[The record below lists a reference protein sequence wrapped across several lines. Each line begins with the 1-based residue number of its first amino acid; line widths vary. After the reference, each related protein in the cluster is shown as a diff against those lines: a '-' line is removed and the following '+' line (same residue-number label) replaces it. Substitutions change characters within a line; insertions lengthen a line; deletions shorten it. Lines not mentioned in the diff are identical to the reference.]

1 MKRFQAI
8 EPIILTLSALLVLTF
23 SSDTLGQSL
32 PNAPQEGAP
41 NAQSSQGAGTYAPVG
56 PSGYKVFIP
65 EIKMNQIVGEVKPKV
80 EEAPHPVE
88 APVEPENTEP
98 VSPEKPG
105 PVIQIPGPSEL
116 EDRQE
121 TPVTHL
127 PFDYSDGKT
136 IKQHE
141 KEDLQDVKNRIER
154 EQPHMGTP
162 LAPINIT
169 EALPEPAKEALG
181 RRQNLI
187 APKIKE
193 LEPIKGSLKAPAVEA
208 LEDHEALAPEDW
220 IVLETRKE
228 ATEIPV
234 EETKHESEIKKAQS
248 EAPEFNETLS
258 KESTG
263 AVVENSGQTP
273 VESPSQSTEKEQ
285 LPVKE
290 TQESAP
296 GATENLTESIAPK
309 EHIPSPL
316 DEQVGTSRGLRIYLT
331 ETTPILEE
339 LSLLM
344 TRAPSLNLEDY
355 DPSEANT
362 HVAVQDLNLKL
373 ESLKRDL
380 RILDS
385 KVFSIIPPSKYAQFH
400 ELIRQSI
407 SHTYL
412 ACESVSNYFQDA
424 KPEDLRKVRDH
435 LSKAKEFIELTRKR
449 DNSG

>member
-1 MKRFQAI
+1 MRRRLIRWKLLLSLKIPNPFHRRSLDQSKKFLSHRNWKIGRRRLLLIYPLITVI
-8 EPIILTLSALLVLTF
+8 EK
-23 SSDTLGQSL
+23 
-32 PNAPQEGAP
+32 
-41 NAQSSQGAGTYAPVG
+41 QSS
-56 PSGYKVFIP
+56 K
-65 EIKMNQIVGEVKPKV
+65 
-80 EEAPHPVE
+80 
-88 APVEPENTEP
+88 
-98 VSPEKPG
+98 
-105 PVIQIPGPSEL
+105 
-116 EDRQE
+116 
-121 TPVTHL
+121 
-127 PFDYSDGKT
+127 
-136 IKQHE
+136 HE
-141 KEDLQDVKNRIER
+141 KEDLQDVKKRIER

-181 RRQNLI
+181 RRQTLT

-193 LEPIKGSLKAPAVEA
+193 LEPIKRSLKAPVLEA
-208 LEDHEALAPEDW
+208 LEDHEALAPEDG
-220 IVLETRKE
+220 IALETRKE
-228 ATEIPV
+228 ATEIPF
-234 EETKHESEIKKAQS
+234 EETKPESEIKKAQS
-248 EAPEFNETLS
+248 EEPESNETLP

-263 AVVENSGQTP
+263 AVAENLRQPP
-273 VESPSQSTEKEQ
+273 VESPDQSVEKEQ
-285 LPVKE
+285 RSARE

-296 GATENLTESIAPK
+296 GATENLTEAVAPK

-316 DEQVGTSRGLRIYLT
+316 DEQAVASRELRIYLT

-344 TRAPSLNLEDY
+344 TRAPSLNLDDY

-424 KPEDLRKVRDH
+424 KPEDLLKVRDH

-449 DNSG
+449 DNSGLSRRNLSPHRYSPAGCYQQIRSRTLLFR

>member
-8 EPIILTLSALLVLTF
+8 EPIILTLSALLVLTL

-41 NAQSSQGAGTYAPVG
+41 KAQSSHGAGTYAPVG

-65 EIKMNQIVGEVKPKV
+65 EIKMNQIVGEAKPKV
-80 EEAPHPVE
+80 QEAPHPVE
-88 APVEPENTEP
+88 APAEPENTES

-105 PVIQIPGPSEL
+105 PAKEIPEPSEI
-116 EDRQE
+116 EERQE

-127 PFDYSDGKT
+127 PFDHSDRKT
-136 IKQHE
+136 IKQTE
-141 KEDLQDVKNRIER
+141 KEDLQDVKKRIER
-154 EQPHMGTP
+154 EQPAMGTP

-181 RRQNLI
+181 RRQTLTT
-187 APKIKE
+187 PKIKE
-193 LEPIKGSLKAPAVEA
+193 LEPIKRSLKAPVLEA
-208 LEDHEALAPEDW
+208 LEDHEALAPEDG
-220 IVLETRKE
+220 IALETRKE
-228 ATEIPV
+228 ATEIPF
-234 EETKHESEIKKAQS
+234 EETRPESEIKKAQS
-248 EAPEFNETLS
+248 EEPASNETLP

-263 AVVENSGQTP
+263 AVAENLRQPP
-273 VESPSQSTEKEQ
+273 VESPDQSVEKEQ
-285 LPVKE
+285 RSARE

-296 GATENLTESIAPK
+296 GATENLTEAVAPK

-316 DEQVGTSRGLRIYLT
+316 DEQAVASRELRIYLT

-344 TRAPSLNLEDY
+344 TRAPSLNLDDY

-412 ACESVSNYFQDA
+412 ACESVTNYFQDA
-424 KPEDLRKVRDH
+424 KPEDLLKVRDH